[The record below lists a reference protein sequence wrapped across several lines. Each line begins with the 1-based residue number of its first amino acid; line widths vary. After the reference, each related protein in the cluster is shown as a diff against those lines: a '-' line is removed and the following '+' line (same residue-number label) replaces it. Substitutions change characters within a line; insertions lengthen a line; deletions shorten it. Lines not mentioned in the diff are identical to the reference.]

1 MVGGPLPAGLGEK
14 HIPTKTSIPLLQ
26 LQSEKGL
33 KTEVPINLSVS
44 RRDMMIYLTAG
55 MLSGPTEPV
64 EARVV
69 KPETRR
75 KIREKLDMLREK
87 AGLSKPKNENGTK
100 TPPATPSANKKKLS
114 PVPPLPTISKI

>member
-1 MVGGPLPAGLGEK
+1 MK
-14 HIPTKTSIPLLQ
+14 
-26 LQSEKGL
+26 SEKGW

-55 MLSGPTEPV
+55 ILSGPTEPV

-69 KPETRR
+69 KPEIRR

-87 AGLSKPKNENGTK
+87 AGLSKLKNENGMK
-100 TPPATPSANKKKLS
+100 TPPAPPSAKEKELS
-114 PVPPLPTISKI
+114 LLPPLPIPSPNSKKPLVEATLP